1 MSLFYVIYLSLRP
14 ILNDEIMRYGNLS
27 RQLSSLAGPIF
38 IETLLVM
45 MLGAVDTFM
54 LSRYSDNSV
63 AAVGVVNQLMNLV
76 FLLFEV
82 ISLGTSILCSQYIGA
97 GRRDKVIQVVGIS
110 LIFNLLSGMLMSLGL
125 YSFADDLLHLM
136 GLRPDLMSDGL
147 PYMKIVG
154 GFAFLQA
161 ISLSL
166 SASLRSA
173 DKAKYP
179 MYVSMVVNVLNIIG
193 NYSLIFG
200 RFGMPALGVEGAA
213 ISTSF
218 CRLVS
223 VVLLFV
229 ILFKKHIP
237 SFPKELFIPF
247 PWIELKNLLKIGIPS
262 AGEHFS
268 YSLSQVVITYFINMI
283 SNQALTT
290 RTYIVNIVMF
300 TYIFALSIAQ
310 GGAILI
316 GHLVGMKKINA
327 AYTIG
332 KRIMRLCTT
341 TSVTLALL
349 TAVFGKHILGMLT
362 TDPWIIS
369 TGAAILWIEVLLEN
383 GRALNLFGVNS
394 LRSAGDIYFPVL
406 VGIVVM
412 WGVQVVG
419 SYILGIS
426 FGWGLI
432 AMWGVFALDENI
444 RGYIFLRR
452 WNSFRWVG
460 KSFLEK

>member
-1 MSLFYVIYLSLRP
+1 
-14 ILNDEIMRYGNLS
+14 MRYGNLS
-27 RQLSSLAGPIF
+27 RQLTSLAGPIF

-45 MLGAVDTFM
+45 MLGGVDTFM

-97 GRRDKVIQVVGIS
+97 GRRDKVVQVVGIS
-110 LIFNLLSGMLMSLGL
+110 LLFNLISGLAISACL
-125 YSFADDLLHLM
+125 YLFADNMLLMM
-136 GLRPDLMSDGL
+136 GLRPDLLAYGL

-166 SASLRSA
+166 SAALRSA
-173 DKAKYP
+173 NKAKYP
-179 MYVSMVVNVLNIIG
+179 MYVSMVVNVLNILG

-200 RFGMPALGVEGAA
+200 KFGMPALGVEGAA

-218 CRLVS
+218 CRLVA
-223 VVLLFV
+223 VVILMV
-229 ILFKKHIP
+229 VLFKKHIP
-237 SFPKELFIPF
+237 SFPKKYFTPF

-268 YSLSQVVITYFINMI
+268 YSLSQVVISYFINMI
-283 SNQALTT
+283 GNQALAT
-290 RTYIVNIVMF
+290 RSYVVNIVMF
-300 TYIFALSIAQ
+300 TYIFALAIAQ

-316 GHLVGMKKINA
+316 GQLVGQKKIRA
-327 AYTIG
+327 AYVIG
-332 KRIMRLCTT
+332 KRVMRLGAAV
-341 TSVTLALL
+341 SVTLALL
-349 TAVFGKHILGMLT
+349 TAIFGRHILGMLT
-362 TDPWIIS
+362 ADPWIIS

-383 GRALNLFGVNS
+383 GRALNFFGVNA
-394 LRSAGDIYFPVL
+394 LRSSGDIYFPVL

-419 SYILGIS
+419 SYILGITL
-426 FGWGLI
+426 GWGII
-432 AMWGVFALDENI
+432 AMWAVFALDENI
-444 RGYIFLRR
+444 RGFIFLRR
-452 WNSFRWVG
+452 WNTFKWVG
-460 KSFLEK
+460 KSFTGN

>member
-1 MSLFYVIYLSLRP
+1 
-14 ILNDEIMRYGNLS
+14 MRYGKLS
-27 RQLSSLAGPIF
+27 RQLTSLAGPIF

-82 ISLGTSILCSQYIGA
+82 ISIGTSILCSQYIGA

-110 LIFNLLSGMLMSLGL
+110 LIFNLLSGLAISLGL
-125 YSFADDLLHLM
+125 YFFADNLLHMM

-179 MYVSMVVNVLNIIG
+179 MYVSVIVNVLNIIG

-200 RFGMPALGVEGAA
+200 KFGMPALGVEGAA
-213 ISTSF
+213 ISTSL
-218 CRLVS
+218 CRFAS
-223 VVLLFV
+223 VVMLFV
-229 ILFKKHIP
+229 ILFMKHIP
-237 SFPKELFIPF
+237 SFPKELFLPF

-283 SNQALTT
+283 SNQALAT

-316 GHLVGMKKINA
+316 GHLVGMKKING
-327 AYTIG
+327 AYAIG
-332 KRIMRLCTT
+332 KRIMRLCTA
-341 TSVTLALL
+341 TSVTLSLM
-349 TAVFGKHILGMLT
+349 TAIFGKHIISMLT
-362 TDPWIIS
+362 SDPWIIS
-369 TGAAILWIEVLLEN
+369 TGATILWVEILLEN

-426 FGWGLI
+426 LGWGLV
-432 AMWGVFALDENI
+432 AMWVVFALDENI
-444 RGYIFLRR
+444 RGHIFLRR
-452 WNSFRWVG
+452 WNSFKWVG
-460 KSFLEK
+460 KSFLEN

>member
-1 MSLFYVIYLSLRP
+1 
-14 ILNDEIMRYGNLS
+14 MRYGRLS
-27 RQLSSLAGPIF
+27 RQLTSLAGPIF

-54 LSRYSDNSV
+54 LSRHSDNSV
-63 AAVGVVNQLMNLV
+63 AAVGVVNQIMNLV

-82 ISLGTSILCSQYIGA
+82 ISIGTSILCSQYIGA
-97 GRRDKVIQVVGIS
+97 KRQDKVIQTVGIS
-110 LIFNLLSGMLMSLGL
+110 LLFNLFSGLLISTCLYFTAEGILLM
-125 YSFADDLLHLM
+125 M
-136 GLRPDLMSDGL
+136 GLRPDLMSEGL

-179 MYVSMVVNVLNIIG
+179 MYVAVAVNIINIIG
-193 NYSLIFG
+193 NYTLIFG
-200 RFGMPALGVEGAA
+200 KFGMPALGVQGAA

-223 VVLLFV
+223 VILLMVLLM
-229 ILFKKHIP
+229 KKHIP
-237 SFPKELFIPF
+237 SFPKQLFTPF
-247 PWIELKNLLKIGIPS
+247 PWVELRNLLKIGIPS
-262 AGEHFS
+262 AGEHMS
-268 YSLSQVVITYFINMI
+268 YSLSQVVISYFINMI
-283 SNQALTT
+283 GNQALAT
-290 RTYIVNIVMF
+290 RTYVVNIVMF

-316 GHLVGMKKINA
+316 GHLVGMKKVKA
-327 AYTIG
+327 AYVIG
-332 KRIMRLCTT
+332 KRVMRLGTA
-341 TSVTLALL
+341 TSVILTFV
-349 TAVFGKHILGMLT
+349 TAVFGRQLMSLLT
-362 TDPWIIS
+362 SDPWIIA
-369 TGAAILWIEVLLEN
+369 TGASILWIEVLLEN
-383 GRALNLFGVNS
+383 GRALNFFGVNA
-394 LRSAGDIYFPVL
+394 LRSAGDIYYPVC

-412 WGVQVVG
+412 WGIQVVG

-426 FGWGLI
+426 LGWGLV
-432 AMWGVFALDENI
+432 AMWAVFALDENI
-444 RGYIFLRR
+444 RGLIFLRR

-460 KSFLEK
+460 KGFLK

>member
-1 MSLFYVIYLSLRP
+1 MK
-14 ILNDEIMRYGNLS
+14 YGKLS
-27 RQLSSLAGPIF
+27 RQLTALAGPIF

-54 LSRYSDNSV
+54 LSRHSDNSV

-110 LIFNLLSGMLMSLGL
+110 LIFNLLSGLILSLSL
-125 YSFADDLLHLM
+125 YFFAGDFLHMM
-136 GLRPDLMSDGL
+136 GLRPDLMSEGL

-173 DKAKYP
+173 NKAKYP
-179 MYVSMVVNVLNIIG
+179 MYVSVVVNVLNIIG
-193 NYSLIFG
+193 NYTLIFG
-200 RFGMPALGVEGAA
+200 KFGMPALGVEGAA
-213 ISTSF
+213 ISTSI
-218 CRLVS
+218 CRFVS
-223 VVLLFV
+223 VVLLFI

-237 SFPKELFIPF
+237 SFPKEYFRPF

-262 AGEHFS
+262 AGEHMS
-268 YSLSQVVITYFINMI
+268 YSLSQVVIAYFINMI
-283 SNQALTT
+283 SNEALAT

-300 TYIFALSIAQ
+300 TYIFALALAQ

-316 GHLVGMKKINA
+316 GQLVGMNKIRA

-332 KRIMRLCTT
+332 KRVMRVGVAF
-341 TSVTLALL
+341 SVTLSLL
-349 TAVFGKHILGMLT
+349 VAIFGKTILSMLT
-362 TDPWIIS
+362 SDPWIIS
-369 TGAAILWIEVLLEN
+369 TGAAILWVEIFLEN
-383 GRALNLFGVNS
+383 GRALNFFGVNA

-419 SYILGIS
+419 SYVLGITL
-426 FGWGLI
+426 GWGLI
-432 AMWGVFALDENI
+432 AMWAVFALDENI
-444 RGYIFLRR
+444 RGLIFLHR

-460 KSFLEK
+460 KGFVK

>member
-1 MSLFYVIYLSLRP
+1 
-14 ILNDEIMRYGNLS
+14 MRYGKLS
-27 RQLSSLAGPIF
+27 RQLASLAGPIF

-45 MLGAVDTFM
+45 TLGAVDTFM

-97 GRRDKVIQVVGIS
+97 GRRDKVVQVVGIS
-110 LIFNLLSGMLMSLGL
+110 LMFNLLSGVILSSCL
-125 YSFADDLLHLM
+125 YFFADDMLLLM
-136 GLRPDLMSDGL
+136 GLRPDLMSEGL

-154 GFAFLQA
+154 GFAFFQA

-179 MYVSMVVNVLNIIG
+179 MYVSVVVNILNIIG
-193 NYSLIFG
+193 NYTLIFG
-200 RFGMPALGVEGAA
+200 KFGMPALGVEGAA
-213 ISTSF
+213 ISTSV
-218 CRLVS
+218 CRFVS
-223 VVLLFV
+223 VVILFAV
-229 ILFKKHIP
+229 LFKKHIT
-237 SFPKELFIPF
+237 SFPKELFTPF
-247 PWIELKNLLKIGIPS
+247 PWVELKNLLKIGIPS

-283 SNQALTT
+283 SNQALAT
-290 RTYIVNIVMF
+290 RSYVVNIVMF

-316 GHLVGMKKINA
+316 GHLVGMKKIKA
-327 AYTIG
+327 AHAIG
-332 KRIMRLCTT
+332 KRVMRLGVAM
-341 TSVTLALL
+341 SVSLSLV
-349 TAVFGKHILGMLT
+349 TAIFGKHILGMLT

-369 TGAAILWIEVLLEN
+369 TGATILWIEILLEN
-383 GRALNLFGVNS
+383 GRALNFFGVNS

-419 SYILGIS
+419 SYVLGIS
-426 FGWGLI
+426 LGWGLI
-432 AMWGVFALDENI
+432 AMWAVFALDENI
-444 RGYIFLRR
+444 RGFIFLRR
-452 WNSFRWVG
+452 WNSFKWVG
-460 KSFLEK
+460 KSFIK

>member
-1 MSLFYVIYLSLRP
+1 
-14 ILNDEIMRYGNLS
+14 MRYGNLS

-82 ISLGTSILCSQYIGA
+82 ISIGTSILCSQYIGA

-110 LIFNLLSGMLMSLGL
+110 LIFNLFSGMLLSLGL
-125 YSFADDLLHLM
+125 YSFAGSLLQMM

-200 RFGMPALGVEGAA
+200 KFGMPALGVEGAA
-213 ISTSF
+213 ISTSL
-218 CRLVS
+218 CRFVS

-237 SFPKELFIPF
+237 SFPKELFSPF

-283 SNQALTT
+283 SNQALAT
-290 RTYIVNIVMF
+290 RSYIVNIVMF

-332 KRIMRLCTT
+332 KRIMRLGTA

-349 TAVFGKHILGMLT
+349 TAIFGKHILGMLT
-362 TDPWIIS
+362 SDPWIIS
-369 TGAAILWIEVLLEN
+369 TGATILWVEVLLEN
-383 GRALNLFGVNS
+383 GRALNFFGVNS

-419 SYILGIS
+419 SYLLGIS
-426 FGWGLI
+426 LGWGLV
-432 AMWGVFALDENI
+432 AMWIVFALDENI
-444 RGYIFLRR
+444 RGFIFIRR
-452 WNSFRWVG
+452 WNSFKWVG
-460 KSFLEK
+460 KGFL

>member
-1 MSLFYVIYLSLRP
+1 
-14 ILNDEIMRYGNLS
+14 MRYGNLS

-82 ISLGTSILCSQYIGA
+82 ISIGTSILCSQYIGA

-110 LIFNLLSGMLMSLGL
+110 LIFNLFSGLLLSLGL
-125 YSFADDLLHLM
+125 YSFAGSLLQMM

-200 RFGMPALGVEGAA
+200 KFGMPALGVEGAA
-213 ISTSF
+213 ISTSL
-218 CRLVS
+218 CRFVS

-237 SFPKELFIPF
+237 SFPKELFSPF

-283 SNQALTT
+283 SNQALAT
-290 RTYIVNIVMF
+290 RSYIVNIVMF

-310 GGAILI
+310 GGAILV

-332 KRIMRLCTT
+332 KRIMRLGTA

-349 TAVFGKHILGMLT
+349 TAIFGKHILGMLT
-362 TDPWIIS
+362 SDPWIIS

-383 GRALNLFGVNS
+383 GRALNFFGVNS

-419 SYILGIS
+419 SYLLGIS
-426 FGWGLI
+426 LGWGLI
-432 AMWGVFALDENI
+432 AMWAVFALDENI
-444 RGYIFLRR
+444 RGLIFIRR
-452 WNSFRWVG
+452 WNSFKWVG
-460 KSFLEK
+460 KSFL

>member
-1 MSLFYVIYLSLRP
+1 
-14 ILNDEIMRYGNLS
+14 MRYGNLS
-27 RQLSSLAGPIF
+27 RQLTSLAGPIF

-45 MLGAVDTFM
+45 MLGGVDTFM

-76 FLLFEV
+76 FLIFEV

-97 GRRDKVIQVVGIS
+97 GRRDKVVQVVGIS
-110 LIFNLLSGMLMSLGL
+110 LIFNLILGMALSLFLTLS
-125 YSFADDLLHLM
+125 ADDMLRIM
-136 GLRPDLMSDGL
+136 GLRPDLMAEGL

-173 DKAKYP
+173 DKAQYP
-179 MYVSMVVNVLNIIG
+179 MYVAVVVNVLNIIG

-200 RFGMPALGVEGAA
+200 KFGMPALGVEGAA
-213 ISTSF
+213 ISTSV

-223 VVLLFV
+223 VVILLIV
-229 ILFKKHIP
+229 LFRKHIP
-237 SFPKELFIPF
+237 SFPKELFSPF

-268 YSLSQVVITYFINMI
+268 YALSQVVISYFINMI
-283 SNQALTT
+283 SNQALAV
-290 RTYIVNIVMF
+290 RSYVVNIVMF
-300 TYIFALSIAQ
+300 TYIFALAIAQ

-316 GHLVGMKKINA
+316 GHLVGKDKIKG

-332 KRIMRLCTT
+332 KRIMRLGTT
-341 TSVTLALL
+341 TSVTLALI
-349 TAVFGKHILGMLT
+349 TAIFGKHILSFLSS
-362 TDPWIIS
+362 DPWIIS

-383 GRALNLFGVNS
+383 GRAMNFFGVNA
-394 LRSAGDIYFPVL
+394 LRSAGDIYYPVL

-419 SYILGIS
+419 SYLLGIS
-426 FGWGLI
+426 LGWGLI
-432 AMWGVFALDENI
+432 AMWAVFALDENI
-444 RGYIFLRR
+444 RGFIFLRR
-452 WNSFRWVG
+452 WNSFKWVG
-460 KSFLEK
+460 KSFTN

>member
-1 MSLFYVIYLSLRP
+1 
-14 ILNDEIMRYGNLS
+14 MRYGKLS
-27 RQLSSLAGPIF
+27 RQLTSLAGPIF

-82 ISLGTSILCSQYIGA
+82 ISIGTSILCSQYIGA

-110 LIFNLLSGMLMSLGL
+110 LIFNLLSGLAISLGL
-125 YSFADDLLHLM
+125 YFFADDLLHMM

-179 MYVSMVVNVLNIIG
+179 MYVSVLVNVLNIIG

-200 RFGMPALGVEGAA
+200 KFGMPALGVEGAA
-213 ISTSF
+213 ISTSL
-218 CRLVS
+218 CRFAS
-223 VVLLFV
+223 VVMLFV

-237 SFPKELFIPF
+237 SFPKELFLPF

-283 SNQALTT
+283 SNQALAT

-316 GHLVGMKKINA
+316 GHLVGMKKING
-327 AYTIG
+327 AYAIG
-332 KRIMRLCTT
+332 KRIMRLCTA
-341 TSVTLALL
+341 TSVTLSLM
-349 TAVFGKHILGMLT
+349 TAIFGKHILSMLT
-362 TDPWIIS
+362 SDPWIIS
-369 TGAAILWIEVLLEN
+369 TGATILWVEILLEN

-426 FGWGLI
+426 LGWGLV
-432 AMWGVFALDENI
+432 AMWVVFALDENI
-444 RGYIFLRR
+444 RGHIFLRR
-452 WNSFRWVG
+452 WNSFKWVG
-460 KSFLEK
+460 KSFLEN

>member
-1 MSLFYVIYLSLRP
+1 
-14 ILNDEIMRYGNLS
+14 MRYGNLS

-82 ISLGTSILCSQYIGA
+82 ISIGTSILCSQYIGA

-110 LIFNLLSGMLMSLGL
+110 LIFNLFSGLLLSLGL
-125 YSFADDLLHLM
+125 YSFAGSLLQMM

-200 RFGMPALGVEGAA
+200 KFGMPALGVEGAA
-213 ISTSF
+213 ISTSL
-218 CRLVS
+218 CRFVS

-237 SFPKELFIPF
+237 SFPKELFSPF

-283 SNQALTT
+283 SNQALAT
-290 RTYIVNIVMF
+290 RSYIVNIVMF

-310 GGAILI
+310 GGAILV

-332 KRIMRLCTT
+332 KRIMRLGTA

-349 TAVFGKHILGMLT
+349 TAIFGKHILGMLT
-362 TDPWIIS
+362 SDPWIIS
-369 TGAAILWIEVLLEN
+369 TGATILWVEVLLEN
-383 GRALNLFGVNS
+383 GRALHFFGVNS

-419 SYILGIS
+419 SYLLGIS
-426 FGWGLI
+426 LGWGLV
-432 AMWGVFALDENI
+432 AMWIIFALDENI
-444 RGYIFLRR
+444 RGFIFIRR
-452 WNSFRWVG
+452 WNSFKWVG
-460 KSFLEK
+460 KGFL

>member
-1 MSLFYVIYLSLRP
+1 
-14 ILNDEIMRYGNLS
+14 MRYGKLS
-27 RQLSSLAGPIF
+27 RQLASLAGPIF

-45 MLGAVDTFM
+45 TLGAVDTFM

-97 GRRDKVIQVVGIS
+97 GRRDKVVQVVGIS
-110 LIFNLLSGMLMSLGL
+110 LMFNLLSGVILSSCL
-125 YSFADDLLHLM
+125 YFFADDMLLLM
-136 GLRPDLMSDGL
+136 GLRPDLMSEGL

-154 GFAFLQA
+154 GFAFFQA

-179 MYVSMVVNVLNIIG
+179 MYVSIVVNILNIIG
-193 NYSLIFG
+193 NYTLIFG
-200 RFGMPALGVEGAA
+200 KFGMPALGVEGAA
-213 ISTSF
+213 ISTSV
-218 CRLVS
+218 CRFVS
-223 VVLLFV
+223 VVILFV
-229 ILFKKHIP
+229 VLFKKHIP
-237 SFPKELFIPF
+237 AFPKELFTPF
-247 PWIELKNLLKIGIPS
+247 PWVELKNLLKIGIPS

-283 SNQALTT
+283 SNQALAT
-290 RTYIVNIVMF
+290 RSYVVNIVMF

-316 GHLVGMKKINA
+316 GHLVGMKKIKA
-327 AYTIG
+327 AHAIG
-332 KRIMRLCTT
+332 KRVMRLGVAM
-341 TSVTLALL
+341 SVSLSLV
-349 TAVFGKHILGMLT
+349 TAIFGRHILGMLT

-369 TGAAILWIEVLLEN
+369 TGATILWIEILLEN
-383 GRALNLFGVNS
+383 GRALNFFGVNS

-419 SYILGIS
+419 SYVLGIS
-426 FGWGLI
+426 LGWGLI
-432 AMWGVFALDENI
+432 AMWAVFALDENI
-444 RGYIFLRR
+444 RGFIFLRR
-452 WNSFRWVG
+452 WNSFKWVG
-460 KSFLEK
+460 KSFIK

>member
-1 MSLFYVIYLSLRP
+1 
-14 ILNDEIMRYGNLS
+14 MRYGKLS
-27 RQLSSLAGPIF
+27 RQLTSLAGPIF

-54 LSRYSDNSV
+54 LSRHSDNSV

-97 GRRDKVIQVVGIS
+97 RRRDKVVQVVGIS
-110 LIFNLLSGMLMSLGL
+110 LIFNLISGMILSCCL
-125 YSFADDLLHLM
+125 YFLADDVLSLM
-136 GLRPDLMSDGL
+136 GLRPDLMAEGL

-179 MYVSMVVNVLNIIG
+179 MYVAVVVNILNIMG
-193 NYSLIFG
+193 NYTLIFG
-200 RFGMPALGVEGAA
+200 KFGMPALGVEGAA
-213 ISTSF
+213 ISTSA
-218 CRLVS
+218 CRFVS
-223 VVLLFV
+223 VVLLV
-229 ILFKKHIP
+229 IILFKKHIP
-237 SFPKELFIPF
+237 SFPKEYFRPF

-262 AGEHFS
+262 AGEHMS
-268 YSLSQVVITYFINMI
+268 YSLSQVVIAYFINMI
-283 SNQALTT
+283 SNEALAA

-300 TYIFALSIAQ
+300 TFIFALSLAQ

-316 GHLVGMKKINA
+316 GHLVGMKKIQA

-332 KRIMRLCTT
+332 KRVMRLGVTF
-341 TSVTLALL
+341 SVSLSLL
-349 TAVFGKHILGMLT
+349 TALFGRHLLSILT
-362 TDPWIIS
+362 SDPWIIS
-369 TGAAILWIEVLLEN
+369 TGAAILWVEVLLEN
-383 GRALNLFGVNS
+383 GRALNFFGVNA
-394 LRSAGDIYFPVL
+394 LRSAGDIYFPVII
-406 VGIVVM
+406 GIIVM

-419 SYILGIS
+419 SYILGITL
-426 FGWGLI
+426 GWGLI
-432 AMWGVFALDENI
+432 AMWAVFALDENI
-444 RGYIFLRR
+444 RGFIFLHR
-452 WNSFRWVG
+452 WNSFKWVG
-460 KSFLEK
+460 KDFLK

>member
-1 MSLFYVIYLSLRP
+1 
-14 ILNDEIMRYGNLS
+14 MRYGKLS
-27 RQLSSLAGPIF
+27 RQLASLAGPIF

-45 MLGAVDTFM
+45 TLGAVDTFM

-97 GRRDKVIQVVGIS
+97 GRRDKVVQVVGIS
-110 LIFNLLSGMLMSLGL
+110 LLFNLLSGVILSSCL
-125 YSFADDLLHLM
+125 YLFADDMLLLM
-136 GLRPDLMSDGL
+136 GLRPDLLADGL

-179 MYVSMVVNVLNIIG
+179 MYVSIVVNILNIIG
-193 NYSLIFG
+193 NYTLIFG
-200 RFGMPALGVEGAA
+200 KFGMPALGVEGAA
-213 ISTSF
+213 ISTSV
-218 CRLVS
+218 CRFVS
-223 VVLLFV
+223 VVILFV
-229 ILFKKHIP
+229 VLFKKHIP
-237 SFPKELFIPF
+237 SFPKELFTPF

-283 SNQALTT
+283 SNQALAT
-290 RTYIVNIVMF
+290 RSYVVNIVMF

-316 GHLVGMKKINA
+316 GHLVGMKKIKA
-327 AYTIG
+327 AHAIG
-332 KRIMRLCTT
+332 KRVMRLGVAM
-341 TSVTLALL
+341 SVSLSLV
-349 TAVFGKHILGMLT
+349 TAIFGRHILGMLT

-369 TGAAILWIEVLLEN
+369 TGATILWIEILLEN
-383 GRALNLFGVNS
+383 GRALNFFGVNS

-419 SYILGIS
+419 SYVLGIS
-426 FGWGLI
+426 LGWGLI
-432 AMWGVFALDENI
+432 AMWAVFALDENI
-444 RGYIFLRR
+444 RGFIFLRR
-452 WNSFRWVG
+452 WNSFKWVG
-460 KSFLEK
+460 KSFIK

>member
-1 MSLFYVIYLSLRP
+1 
-14 ILNDEIMRYGNLS
+14 MRYGNLS

-82 ISLGTSILCSQYIGA
+82 ISIGTSILCSQYIGA

-110 LIFNLLSGMLMSLGL
+110 LIFNLFSGMLLSLGL
-125 YSFADDLLHLM
+125 YSFAGSLLQMM

-200 RFGMPALGVEGAA
+200 KFGMPPLGVEGAA
-213 ISTSF
+213 ISTSL
-218 CRLVS
+218 CRFVS

-237 SFPKELFIPF
+237 SFPKELFSPF

-283 SNQALTT
+283 SNQALAT
-290 RTYIVNIVMF
+290 RSYIVNIVMF

-310 GGAILI
+310 GGAILV

-332 KRIMRLCTT
+332 KRIMRLGTA

-349 TAVFGKHILGMLT
+349 TAIFGKHILGMLT
-362 TDPWIIS
+362 SDPWIIS
-369 TGAAILWIEVLLEN
+369 TGATILWVEVLLEN
-383 GRALNLFGVNS
+383 GRALNFFGVNS

-419 SYILGIS
+419 SYLFGIS
-426 FGWGLI
+426 LGWGLV
-432 AMWGVFALDENI
+432 AMWIIFALDENI
-444 RGYIFLRR
+444 RGFIFIRR
-452 WNSFRWVG
+452 WNSFKWVG
-460 KSFLEK
+460 KGFL

>member
-1 MSLFYVIYLSLRP
+1 
-14 ILNDEIMRYGNLS
+14 MRYGKLS
-27 RQLSSLAGPIF
+27 RQLTSLAGPIF

-54 LSRYSDNSV
+54 LSRHSDNSV
-63 AAVGVVNQLMNLV
+63 AAVGVVNQIMNLV

-82 ISLGTSILCSQYIGA
+82 ISIGTSILCSQYIGA
-97 GRRDKVIQVVGIS
+97 RRQDKVIQTVGIS
-110 LIFNLLSGMLMSLGL
+110 LLFNLFSGLLISVCLYFTAEDILLM
-125 YSFADDLLHLM
+125 M
-136 GLRPDLMSDGL
+136 GLRPDLMSEGL

-179 MYVSMVVNVLNIIG
+179 MYVAVAVNILNIIG
-193 NYSLIFG
+193 NYTLIFG
-200 RFGMPALGVEGAA
+200 KFGMPALGVQGAA

-223 VVLLFV
+223 VILLM
-229 ILFKKHIP
+229 ILLMKKHIP
-237 SFPKELFIPF
+237 SFPKQLFTPF
-247 PWIELKNLLKIGIPS
+247 PWVELRNLLKIGIPS
-262 AGEHFS
+262 AGEHMS
-268 YSLSQVVITYFINMI
+268 YSLSQVVISYFINMI
-283 SNQALTT
+283 GNQALAT
-290 RTYIVNIVMF
+290 RTYVVNIVMF

-316 GHLVGMKKINA
+316 GHLVGMKKVKA
-327 AYTIG
+327 AYVIG
-332 KRIMRLCTT
+332 KRVMRLGTA
-341 TSVTLALL
+341 TSIILTFV
-349 TAVFGKHILGMLT
+349 TAVFGRQLMSLLT
-362 TDPWIIS
+362 SDPWIIA
-369 TGAAILWIEVLLEN
+369 TGASILWIEVLLEN
-383 GRALNLFGVNS
+383 GRALNFFGVNA
-394 LRSAGDIYFPVL
+394 LRSAGDIYYPVC

-412 WGVQVVG
+412 WGIQVVG

-426 FGWGLI
+426 LGWGLV
-432 AMWGVFALDENI
+432 AMWAVFALDENI
-444 RGYIFLRR
+444 RGLIFLRR

-460 KSFLEK
+460 KGFLK

>member
-1 MSLFYVIYLSLRP
+1 MK
-14 ILNDEIMRYGNLS
+14 YGKLS
-27 RQLSSLAGPIF
+27 RQLTALAGPIF

-54 LSRYSDNSV
+54 LSRHSDNSV

-110 LIFNLLSGMLMSLGL
+110 LIFNLLSGLILSLCL
-125 YSFADDLLHLM
+125 YFFAGDFLHMM
-136 GLRPDLMSDGL
+136 GLRPDLMSEGL

-173 DKAKYP
+173 NKAKYP
-179 MYVSMVVNVLNIIG
+179 MYVSVVVNVLNIIG
-193 NYSLIFG
+193 NYTLIFG
-200 RFGMPALGVEGAA
+200 KFGMPALGVEGAA
-213 ISTSF
+213 ISTSI
-218 CRLVS
+218 CRFVS
-223 VVLLFV
+223 VVLLFI

-237 SFPKELFIPF
+237 SFPKEYFRPF

-262 AGEHFS
+262 AGEHMS
-268 YSLSQVVITYFINMI
+268 YSLSQVVIAYFINMI
-283 SNQALTT
+283 SNEALAT

-300 TYIFALSIAQ
+300 TYIFALALAQ

-316 GHLVGMKKINA
+316 GQLVGMNKIRA

-332 KRIMRLCTT
+332 KRVMRVGVAF
-341 TSVTLALL
+341 SVTLSLL
-349 TAVFGKHILGMLT
+349 VAIFGKTILSMLT
-362 TDPWIIS
+362 SDPWIIS
-369 TGAAILWIEVLLEN
+369 TGAAILWVEIFLEN
-383 GRALNLFGVNS
+383 GRALNFFGVNA

-419 SYILGIS
+419 SYVLGITL
-426 FGWGLI
+426 GWGLI
-432 AMWGVFALDENI
+432 AMWAIFALDENI
-444 RGYIFLRR
+444 RGLIFLHR
-452 WNSFRWVG
+452 WNSFKWVG
-460 KSFLEK
+460 KGFVK

>member
-1 MSLFYVIYLSLRP
+1 
-14 ILNDEIMRYGNLS
+14 MRYGKLS
-27 RQLSSLAGPIF
+27 RQLTSLAGPIF

-82 ISLGTSILCSQYIGA
+82 ISIGTSILCSQYIGA

-110 LIFNLLSGMLMSLGL
+110 LIFNLLSGLAISLGL
-125 YSFADDLLHLM
+125 YFFADDLLHMM
-136 GLRPDLMSDGL
+136 GLRSDLMSDGL

-179 MYVSMVVNVLNIIG
+179 MYVSVLVNVLNIIG

-200 RFGMPALGVEGAA
+200 KFGMPALGVEGAA
-213 ISTSF
+213 ISTSL
-218 CRLVS
+218 CRFAS
-223 VVLLFV
+223 VVMLFV

-237 SFPKELFIPF
+237 SFPKELFLPF

-283 SNQALTT
+283 SNQALAT

-316 GHLVGMKKINA
+316 GHLVGMKKING
-327 AYTIG
+327 AYAIG
-332 KRIMRLCTT
+332 KRIMRLCTA
-341 TSVTLALL
+341 TSVTLSLM
-349 TAVFGKHILGMLT
+349 TAIFGKHILSMLT
-362 TDPWIIS
+362 SDPWIIS
-369 TGAAILWIEVLLEN
+369 TGATILWVEILLEN

-426 FGWGLI
+426 IGWGLV
-432 AMWGVFALDENI
+432 AMWVVFALDENI

-452 WNSFRWVG
+452 WNSFKWVG
-460 KSFLEK
+460 KSFLEN